1 MEVRDRIFYRKQ
13 SQSRSRQVSDIA
25 MVFPDGEVFID
36 RSLLLAVIGLRL
48 QAPVSECDS
57 IFMLEFLL
65 SSGQH
70 LSKLL
75 STGETELMSRN
86 ECNQL
91 QTLIALLDLSIRKN
105 FYQYI
110 YWKNK
115 LYLIEKQSLFK

>member
-1 MEVRDRIFYRKQ
+1 MEERDKIFYRKQ

-91 QTLIALLDLSIRKN
+91 QTLIALLDLSIRKI

-115 LYLIEKQSLFK
+115 SRKICY